1 MLRDIELFEAIRRD
15 DLSTIVSSQSLDIVR
30 NLMVDDLPD
39 MLANHPSFLM
49 VAAYYGSTKCFNYI
63 FEKSQTLT
71 LSGIS
76 YQDVFLCVFIE
87 FFFRSINFE
96 FQFIYFSYFISI
108 LLFL

>member
-39 MLANHPSFLM
+39 MLINHPSFLM

-87 FFFRSINFE
+87 FFFYQLISSFNLLILVIS
-96 FQFIYFSYFISI
+96 FQF
-108 LLFL
+108 